1 MSTIKFLVKVQR
13 SGTRVPEYVLSMDR
27 GPIQM
32 TSNRKRALVMGK
44 FTAEDAINSIK
55 SSRSTA
61 ELVMVKIS
69 A

>member
-61 ELVMVKIS
+61 ELVMVKVT